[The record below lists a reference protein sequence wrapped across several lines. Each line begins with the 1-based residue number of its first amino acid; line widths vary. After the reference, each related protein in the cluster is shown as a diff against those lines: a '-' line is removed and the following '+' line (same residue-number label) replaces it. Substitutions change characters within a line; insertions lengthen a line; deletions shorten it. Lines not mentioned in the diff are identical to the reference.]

1 MELIDQLMQILEARP
16 DLPFYQRAVLKAA
29 ISFLDQEH
37 KCVYKNENWRVRL
50 TPEEVDALPGE
61 GWEFFWGQPHPK

>member
-1 MELIDQLMQILEARP
+1 
-16 DLPFYQRAVLKAA
+16 VLKAA

-37 KCVYKNENWRVRL
+37 KCVYNDENWRVRL
-50 TPEEVDALPGE
+50 SREEVDALPGE